1 MTEKASATLRL
12 VFPSDKTSTIIFRA
26 LKPETRSSVT
36 YRSRVKVSCRGRM
49 VKLEFEAED
58 TTALRASMNSFLSW
72 LQLLSDLYGVLET
85 D

>member
-1 MTEKASATLRL
+1 
-12 VFPSDKTSTIIFRA
+12 
-26 LKPETRSSVT
+26 
-36 YRSRVKVSCRGRM
+36 VKVSCRGRM